1 MDRAGGCRGGG
12 GKEGDGRGGGEEAGG
27 VGEWRGG
34 GGMVGGKGGGSEF
47 GERRESVWVVGC
59 EVEGIIKK
67 CGSERNRVL

>member
-1 MDRAGGCRGGG
+1 
-12 GKEGDGRGGGEEAGG
+12 
-27 VGEWRGG
+27 
-34 GGMVGGKGGGSEF
+34 MVGGKGGGSEF